1 MSRCIPVGTCIFCGN
16 APAQLPSYG
25 YCVACQQAGIPGTP
39 GSHYPR
45 CGVCSRYHAPIVGEI
60 YRYND
65 DPKNTRCYENDE
77 CDDERDDE
85 REKRHKRN

>member
-16 APAQLPSYG
+16 AHAQLPSYG

-45 CGVCSRYHAPIVGEI
+45 CGVCSRYHAPIVGE
-60 YRYND
+60 
-65 DPKNTRCYENDE
+65 PKNTRCYENDE
-77 CDDERDDE
+77 CDDER
-85 REKRHKRN
+85 EKRHKRN